1 MSYPNNL
8 AYSERTVQVFYANNG
23 SMQVWNKPLN
33 ARFVHFYVIG
43 GGGGGG
49 AGTTGAA
56 GGSRNG
62 GGGGAGSAITIGL
75 FQANV
80 LPDILYLKVGAG
92 GAGGTQGATT
102 SPAYNGTTGSI
113 SYVKIDPA
121 TGITAQNVVLAS
133 ALASASAGGNGG
145 GAGGGGGTAPTAWT
159 AVNSIFNDL
168 GLVTVL
174 AGDSGVASNT
184 SKTLS
189 RICSGGAGGGSCVT
203 STANSG
209 GTLDAAGF
217 ISDVLGGPNTG
228 GAGSGGVATNL
239 PSMYGNVY
247 QPMYF
252 LSGAGGGAINSGVG
266 GVGGNGSYGA
276 GGGGGGAGTTGGG
289 GGAGGDG
296 LIIITT
302 F

>member
-1 MSYPNNL
+1 MSFPNNL

-23 SMQVWNKPLN
+23 SMQTWIKPPN
-33 ARFVHFYVIG
+33 SKFVHFYVIG

-49 AGTTGAA
+49 AGHTSTINTN
-56 GGSRNG
+56 RNG

-80 LPDILYLKVGAG
+80 LPDILYLQVGAG
-92 GAGGTQGATT
+92 GTGGTQGATST
-102 SPAYNGTTGSI
+102 IANGGAGGI
-113 SYVKIDPA
+113 SYVKIDPSN
-121 TGITAQNVVLAS
+121 TITAQNVVLAS
-133 ALASASAGGNGG
+133 ATSSASSFGTGGNAG
-145 GAGGGGGTAPTAWT
+145 GAGGAAPSAWAAT
-159 AVNSIFNDL
+159 NSIFNDL

-174 AGDSGVASNT
+174 AGDAGVNGNT
-184 SKTLS
+184 NKTLA

-209 GTLDAAGF
+209 GTLDAGGF

-228 GAGSGGVATNL
+228 GDGSGGVATNL
-239 PSMYGNVY
+239 PSIYSNVY

-252 LSGAGGGAINSGVG
+252 LSGAGGGAINSGTG
-266 GVGGNGSYGA
+266 GAGGNGAYGA
-276 GGGGGGAGTTGGG
+276 GGGGGGAATTGGRG
-289 GGAGGDG
+289 GRGGDG